1 MLHWQTLCQ
10 TREQLRSGER
20 SSVDITREMLERVH
34 SLNPQ
39 LKCFQVIADETAMQQ
54 AEQADA
60 ARKQAEH
67 NGTELSP
74 IHGIPIGLK
83 DLCDTAGIPTAAGMA
98 VHANRIPAS
107 DATLVER
114 LKSAGA
120 VVLGKLT
127 MTEGAFA
134 THHPEI
140 APPLNP
146 WGENY
151 WSGVSSSGSGVATA
165 AGLCFASI
173 GSDTLGSIRFPSAVN
188 GVTGLKPTWGR
199 VSRSG
204 IFPLAPSMDHLG
216 PMSRTAE
223 DCAAMLG
230 VLAGPDPQDPTASR
244 QPVAEYMKSLNHL
257 IAGLTL
263 GLDRKLIESGSDEH
277 MIKAIN
283 HVADVLQSLGAKIV
297 DIELPSLDQA
307 AKDGLTQCLAEVV
320 VSHKDTYPECKDQ
333 YGSAMAAQIEAGM
346 AVEASDLIEI
356 THRREQFTGLID
368 STFDDVDLLLL
379 PAMNVAAPTIEDIAK
394 QSGTGDDRLARLRFT
409 APFNMSRNP
418 TLTFPAGFVSSGAP
432 VSVQLIGRHFDEAR
446 ILQSA
451 HAFQQTTDW
460 HQRHP
465 QLTGTASD

>member
-10 TREQLRSGER
+10 TREQLHSGER
-20 SSVDITREMLERVH
+20 SSVDVTREMLERVH

-39 LKCFQVIADETAMQQ
+39 LKCFQVIADETALQQ

-60 ARKQAEH
+60 ARNKAEH

-74 IHGIPIGLK
+74 LHGIPIGLK
-83 DLCDTAGIPTAAGMA
+83 DLCDTAGITTAAGMA
-98 VHANRIPAS
+98 LHANRVPAT
-107 DATLVER
+107 DATLVEK

-140 APPLNP
+140 AAPLNP

-199 VSRSG
+199 VSRNG

-216 PMSRTAE
+216 PMARNAE
-223 DCAAMLG
+223 DCAAMLA
-230 VLAGPDPQDPTASR
+230 VLAGADPHDPTASR
-244 QPVAEYMKSLNHL
+244 QAIANYSEALNQS
-257 IAGLTL
+257 IAGLKL
-263 GLDRKLIESGSDEH
+263 GLDRKLIERGSDDH
-277 MIKAIN
+277 MLKAVG
-283 HVADVLQSLGAKIV
+283 HVAEVLESLGAKIF

-320 VSHKDTYPECKDQ
+320 VSHKDTYPKLKDQ
-333 YGSAMAAQIEAGM
+333 YGPAMAAQIEAGM
-346 AVEASDLIEI
+346 VVETSNLVEI
-356 THRREQFTGLID
+356 AQRREQFTGLIE
-368 STFDDVDLLLL
+368 STFENVDLLLL
-379 PAMNVAAPTIEDIAK
+379 PAMNVAAPSIEDIAK

-409 APFNMSRNP
+409 APFNMSRSP
-418 TLTFPAGFVSSGAP
+418 TLTFPAGRIGSGAP

-446 ILQSA
+446 ILQA
-451 HAFQQTTDW
+451 THAFQQQTDW
-460 HQRHP
+460 HQQHP
-465 QLTGTASD
+465 QM

>member
-20 SSVDITREMLERVH
+20 SSVDVTREMLDRVH

-39 LKCFQVIADETAMQQ
+39 LKCYQVVSDDAALQQ

-60 ARKQAEH
+60 AQKKAEA
-67 NGTELSP
+67 NGSELGLL
-74 IHGIPIGLK
+74 HGIPIGLK
-83 DLCDTAGIPTAAGMA
+83 DLCDTAGIATSAGMA
-98 VHANRIPAS
+98 LHANRIPAT
-107 DATLVER
+107 DATLVEK

-140 APPLNP
+140 EAPLNP

-199 VSRSG
+199 VSRNG

-216 PMSRTAE
+216 PMTRSAE
-223 DCAAMLG
+223 DCAAMLA
-230 VLAGPDPQDPTASR
+230 VLAGADTQDPTAS
-244 QPVAEYMKSLNHL
+244 QQSIPDYTNALNDS

-263 GLDRKLIESGSDEH
+263 GLDRKLIEKGSDEP
-277 MIKAIN
+277 MQKAVT
-283 HVADVLQSLGAKIV
+283 HVAQVLESLGAKIIE
-297 DIELPSLDQA
+297 IELPSLDQA

-320 VSHKDTYPECKDQ
+320 ISHEETYPALKEQ
-333 YGSAMAAQIEAGM
+333 YGPALAAQIESGLT
-346 AVEASDLIEI
+346 VEATDLVKIA
-356 THRREQFTGLID
+356 HRREQFTGLVEAL
-368 STFDDVDLLLL
+368 FKRVDLLLL
-379 PAMNVAAPTIEDIAK
+379 PAMNVTGPSIEEIAK
-394 QSGTGDDRLARLRFT
+394 QSGTGEDRLARLRFT
-409 APFNMSRNP
+409 APFNMSRSP
-418 TLTFPAGFVSSGAP
+418 TLTFPAGRVESGAP
-432 VSVQLIGRHFDEAR
+432 VSIQLIGRHFDEAR
-446 ILQSA
+446 ILRAA
-451 HAFQQTTDW
+451 HTFQQTTDW
-460 HQRHP
+460 HRQHP
-465 QLTGTASD
+465 DF